1 MKIRLISFILSALL
15 AFPLAAQSY
24 DKQWQQVD
32 LLINKDDRPQEALTL
47 VRQIHQRALAEKNH
61 AQLLRSAAAW
71 VQLTTILSPDSGAL
85 AVQQM
90 EQIAQSETRAVE
102 HALWCATLGQL
113 LVQHTGDTA
122 TVGRGKRY
130 LSEAVKDMSVLGAA
144 KAANYLP
151 LFVIGKDSRHYGDD
165 VLHIVTRTV
174 GECTQ
179 LPVSLRRDTYA
190 RALRYYRQQG
200 NRPATYLTL
209 LDSINLGGGYPGDG
223 GKQEWQAL
231 QQLARDYR
239 DLALNVHTY
248 LNLLQFDGKAY
259 APDSLLIALAQ
270 EGYDLYKKDK
280 QARPLQQ
287 YIKVKKNPN
296 VQFRTD
302 TNLLY
307 PGDCLR
313 VGLTGKNYR
322 QVRLQLY
329 RTTLTGQQVAALSEQ
344 IDQDDKAIRR
354 HLQGRFTKI
363 SKAYAALPAWQ
374 EIRDTIALPIQSE
387 GIYAL
392 QVTVDGHA
400 LPLQL
405 IHVSRVRTL
414 QIATANDQLRLV
426 VVDGRS
432 GVPLPEAKVV
442 LLDDEGKQLSAHIA
456 AADSTFSLSVP
467 FGAHSLMATSGSD
480 EFFCPSESALYGFSR
495 FYPSQTSTSKT
506 TRINAFTDRA
516 IYRPGQQVHFGGVVF
531 LQQGDSVRVANRYEA
546 KARLMNANGKEVAA
560 INVFADEMGSFSGTF
575 TLPKATLSGYFGV
588 SIQGQDGTQAY
599 QSFRVEE
606 YKRPTFTAEIQTPTT
621 DYQLGDS
628 LLLQGTARTYTGLPV
643 AGARV
648 QWTANRS
655 VWFRVESE
663 DPVQSGETITDAEGR
678 FVLPIHLTVSE
689 REREHYLVNRFFFD
703 VRCTVTSDGGETA
716 EAQRTV
722 QASNAEAVLSST
734 WPARVC
740 RETLP
745 QQQFTCVG
753 SAGQQL
759 AGTVIYSLWQLQ
771 ADAQGKVV
779 DHTCVLTDTV
789 ALGTAFRP
797 DTLSALPS
805 GCYCWEARLVERPIS
820 FLFQEFTLFGETDTR
835 PADAQP
841 FFAYAR
847 HSAQRDSAVVLV
859 GTSAA
864 QAELYYALFA
874 DNKLCTFQHFPL
886 SDSLAR
892 FDLQYRQEYGE
903 SARACFAMMV
913 DGKFHHYEVDIVRPI
928 PEKRLVLRWSTFR
941 SSLTPGANEEWR
953 LRITHPDGRPAD
965 AALMA
970 RLYDQSLDAFGSSKW
985 AFRGMDFYRR
995 PIYAQ
1000 WRTGS
1005 TDVLY
1010 GNYVGP
1016 NKDWSKVTMA
1026 FSDWNLPTYYKQF
1039 RPGGNVHIVTNIAG
1053 TGLKR
1058 QTPIRFSKSAQ
1069 ADGGQLS
1076 TMVSKES
1083 AIVSSGKDETDAAP
1097 AVAPRTNFAETAL
1110 FTTALRTNAQGEVSI
1125 AFTLPQSLTSWRF
1138 EALAH
1143 TAAMDNGRIDTVA
1156 VARRLLMVQPALPRF
1171 VRAGDE
1177 VALPVTIDNLSRTHQ
1192 RVKVVLELLRATD
1205 EQVFFREQRTV
1216 DVAAAGH
1223 AALTYIYKVSPSTE
1237 SDQWIVRI
1245 TGQSPEY
1252 SDGEEHLLPVLS
1264 SNVEVTR
1271 SLPFTVMPGA
1281 SQTLR
1286 LDTLWL
1292 GKGAVRPTLTLETV
1306 ANPVWYAVD
1315 ALPTLMEGQPLSA
1328 IDWATRLYTLSLAP
1342 YIATYYPQVQ
1352 QAIVHEAAGDSTLP
1366 TLRGEALT
1374 ASTPWLRAADRER
1387 LRRQG
1392 LLELFNED
1400 VYAAHWATALDH
1412 LRGLQTPEGAWPW
1425 FRGMRA
1431 NFHTTLEVVTLLLRN
1446 PQYIGSDDLQAMM
1459 EKAYAYL
1466 HGEMARQVERAKE
1479 ANRKQPL
1486 ATISTTTALR
1496 YLYLC
1501 SLLGKELDDTNRYLL
1516 DAVRQENAGLNIH
1529 EKSLLTIVLRHYG
1542 DVKASTRLAASLLD
1556 YTVSNPEMGRW
1567 YDTQRA
1573 PLSSSN
1579 YRFAAQVA
1587 AIEALGKL
1595 GKDYESAVREMR
1607 QWLVHAW
1614 RTTQGRSNAL
1624 TAEMTYAV
1632 LIGSMDADALESAQV
1647 YMTLQSGRKIL
1658 DAPAAS
1664 AAQRAEGRIRRVYD
1678 ATSHPALFESSKATL
1693 TLRTTRQEQGWG
1705 SAVATFTQPLSDV
1718 EPAAAGLAVERTLQ
1732 VWRAGA
1738 WQAVAKGEALRVGDR
1753 VRQVFRLRADRNY
1766 DFVCLTA
1773 HRPACF
1779 APAHPLSGYAC
1790 AGNLWAYRAVKDTET
1805 QCFFEH
1811 LAKGN
1816 HEYTEEYYVDRAGS
1830 YGQGLSR
1837 IASLYA
1843 PEFCGHCADDVVVAV
1858 ESNAVE

>member
-1 MKIRLISFILSALL
+1 MKIRLIPFLL
-15 AFPLAAQSY
+15 LVLLTLPLAAQSY
-24 DKQWQQVD
+24 EKQWQQVD
-32 LLINKDDRPQEALTL
+32 LLVTKDDQPKQALAM

-90 EQIAQSETRAVE
+90 EQIAQGETRAVE

-113 LVQHTGDTA
+113 LIKHTGDTA

-130 LSEAVKDMSVLGAA
+130 LSEAVKDVSALGRA
-144 KAANYLP
+144 KAAHYLP
-151 LFVIGKDSRHYGDD
+151 LFVVGKDSRHYGDD
-165 VLHIVTRTV
+165 VLHIVVRTV

-248 LNLLQFDGKAY
+248 LSLLTFDGKAC

-270 EGYDLYKKDK
+270 EGYDLYKNDK

-296 VQFRTD
+296 VRFTTD

-307 PGDCLR
+307 PGDSLR

-322 QVRLQLY
+322 QVRLELY
-329 RTTLTGQQVAALSEQ
+329 RTTLTGQQAAALSEQ

-354 HLQGRFTKI
+354 HLQGRCATI

-374 EIRDTIALPIQSE
+374 EMRDTIAVPIDVA

-414 QIATANDQLRLV
+414 QISTANDQLRLA
-426 VVDGRS
+426 VVDGRN
-432 GVPLPEAKVV
+432 GVPLPEARLV
-442 LLDDEGKQLSAHIA
+442 LLDDDGKQLSAHTA
-456 AADSTFSLSVP
+456 GADRTFSLSVP
-467 FGAHSLMATSGSD
+467 FGARSLMATSGSD
-480 EFFCPSESALYGFSR
+480 VYFYPSENALYGLSR
-495 FYPSQTSTSKT
+495 FYPSQTSTVT
-506 TRINAFTDRA
+506 TTYINAFTDRA

-531 LQQGDSVRVANRYEA
+531 LQQEDSVRVANRYEA

-575 TLPKATLSGYFGV
+575 TLPKATLPGYFGI
-588 SIQGQDGTQAY
+588 SIKGQDGTQAY

-621 DYQLGDS
+621 DYQLGDT
-628 LLLQGTARTYTGLPV
+628 LHLQGTARTYTGLPV

-663 DPVQSGETITDAEGR
+663 DPVQSGEVVTDAEGR
-678 FVLPIHLTVSE
+678 FTLPIHLMASE
-689 REREHYLVNRFFFD
+689 REREHYRVNRFFFD

-722 QASNAEAVLSST
+722 QASNAEAVLNST

-779 DHTCVLTDTV
+779 DRTCVLTDTV

-797 DTLSALPS
+797 DALSALPS
-805 GCYCWEARLVERPIS
+805 GCYRWEARLVERPTS

-841 FFAYAR
+841 FFAYVR
-847 HSAQRDSAVVLV
+847 QSEQRDSALVLI
-859 GTSAA
+859 GTSNP

-874 DNKLCTFQHFPL
+874 DNKLCAFQHFPL

-913 DGKFHHYEVDIVRPI
+913 DGQFHHYEVDIVRPI
-928 PEKRLVLRWSTFR
+928 PDKRLVMRWSTFR
-941 SSLTPGANEEWR
+941 STLTPGANEEWR

-995 PIYAQ
+995 PIYTQ
-1000 WRTGS
+1000 WRTGYS
-1005 TDVLY
+1005 SILTGGY
-1010 GNYVGP
+1010 EGP
-1016 NKDWSKVTMA
+1016 NTDWDKVTMA
-1026 FSDWNLPTYYKQF
+1026 FSRWNLPTYYKQF
-1039 RPGGNVHIVTNIAG
+1039 SPGGNMRIVTNLAS

-1076 TMVSKES
+1076 TMVSEES
-1083 AIVSSGKDETDAAP
+1083 AIASSNEGETDAAP

-1110 FTTALRTNAQGEVSI
+1110 FTTSLRTNAQGEVSI

-1177 VALPVTIDNLSRTHQ
+1177 VALPVTVDNLSSTNQ
-1192 RVKVVLELLRATD
+1192 RVKVVLEILRAAD
-1205 EQVFFREQRTV
+1205 EQVVSRQQRTI
-1216 DVAAAGH
+1216 DVAAADH

-1237 SDQWIVRI
+1237 SDQWIVRV

-1286 LDTLWL
+1286 LDTLWH

-1306 ANPVWYAVD
+1306 ANPIWYAVD

-1328 IDWATRLYTLSLAP
+1328 NDWATRLYTLSLSQ
-1342 YIATYYPQVQ
+1342 YIASSCPAVCEAVTR
-1352 QAIVHEAAGDSTLP
+1352 AAAGDSTLP
-1366 TLRGEALT
+1366 ALRVDLFD
-1374 ASTPWLRAADRER
+1374 ASTPWLKAADRER

-1392 LLELFNED
+1392 LLELFD
-1400 VYAAHWATALDH
+1400 ADAYAAHRATALDQ
-1412 LRGLQTPEGAWPW
+1412 LRALQTAEGAWPW
-1425 FRGMRA
+1425 FRGMRPSL
-1431 NFHTTLEVVTLLLRN
+1431 HTTLEVVTLLVRN
-1446 PQYIGSDDLQAMM
+1446 PLFMRSDDLRAMV
-1459 EKAYAYL
+1459 EKAYPYL
-1466 HGEMARQVERAKE
+1466 HGEMAQIVSTAKK
-1479 ANRKQPL
+1479 ANAKQPL
-1486 ATISTTTALR
+1486 AVIPTTTTLR
-1496 YLYLC
+1496 YLYFC
-1501 SLLGKELDDTNRYLL
+1501 SLLGAQLDDTNRYLFN
-1516 DAVRQENAGLNIH
+1516 AVRQENASLNIY
-1529 EKSLLTIVLRHYG
+1529 EKSLLTVVLQGYG
-1542 DVKASTRLAASLLD
+1542 EREAAARLAASLLD
-1556 YTVSNPEMGRW
+1556 YTVSSPEMGRW

-1587 AIEALGKL
+1587 AIEALGKM
-1595 GKDYESAVREMR
+1595 GKDYEPAIREMR
-1607 QWLVHAW
+1607 QWLIHAW

-1624 TAEMTYAV
+1624 TADMTYAV
-1632 LIGSMDADALESAQV
+1632 LMGGMKTSLAEPAEV
-1647 YMTLQSGRKIL
+1647 YLTLQAGRKIV

-1664 AAQRAEGRIRRVYD
+1664 AAKNVEGRLRRVYD
-1678 ATSHPALFESSKATL
+1678 ATSHPALFQSSKATL
-1693 TLRTTRQEQGWG
+1693 TLRTTGQKQGWG
-1705 SAVATFTQPLSDV
+1705 SAVATFTQPLEAV
-1718 EPAAAGLAVERTLQ
+1718 EPAAAGLALQRTLQ
-1732 VWRAGA
+1732 VWRAGS
-1738 WQAVAKGEALRVGDR
+1738 WQPLAKGETLRVGDR
-1753 VRQVFRLRADRNY
+1753 VRHVFRLQADRNY

-1779 APAHPLSGYAC
+1779 APAQPLSGYSC

-1811 LAKGN
+1811 LAKGS
-1816 HEYTEEYYVDRAGS
+1816 HEYTEEYYVDRAGTYS
-1830 YGQGLSR
+1830 QGLSR
-1837 IASLYA
+1837 LASLYA
-1843 PEFCGHCADDVVVAV
+1843 PEFCGHCADEVVKSQG
-1858 ESNAVE
+1858 E

>member
-1 MKIRLISFILSALL
+1 MKIRLISFLLLALL
-15 AFPLAAQSY
+15 ALSLAAQSY

-32 LLINKDDRPQEALTL
+32 VLINNDDRPQKALSL
-47 VRQIHQRALAEKNH
+47 VRKIHQRALTEKNH

-113 LVQHTGDTA
+113 LVQHRGDTA

-130 LSEAVKDMSVLGAA
+130 LREAVKDVPALGRA
-144 KAANYLP
+144 KAASYLP

-165 VLHIVTRTV
+165 VLHIVVRTV

-190 RALRYYRQQG
+190 SALRYYRQQG

-307 PGDCLR
+307 PGDSLY
-313 VGLTGKNYR
+313 VGLSGKNYR
-322 QVRLQLY
+322 QVRLELY
-329 RTTLTGQQVAALSEQ
+329 RTTLTGQQVAALDEQ
-344 IDQDDKAIRR
+344 MDQDDKAIRR

-374 EIRDTIALPIQSE
+374 EMRDTIALPIPAE

-442 LLDDEGKQLSAHIA
+442 LLDDEGKQLSAHTA

-467 FGAHSLMATSGSD
+467 FGAHSLMASSGSD
-480 EFFCPSESALYGFSR
+480 VFFCPSESALYGFSR

-531 LQQGDSVRVANRYEA
+531 TQKGDSVRVATPYEA

-575 TLPKATLSGYFGV
+575 TLPKATLPGYFGV

-599 QSFRVEE
+599 QTFRVEE
-606 YKRPTFTAEIQTPTT
+606 YKRPTFTAEIQAPTA
-621 DYQLGDS
+621 DYQLGDT

-663 DPVQSGETITDAEGR
+663 DPVQSGEVVTDAEGR
-678 FVLPIHLTVSE
+678 FTLPVYLMASE
-689 REREHYLVNRFFFD
+689 RERGAYVYNRFFFD
-703 VRCTVTSDGGETA
+703 VRCTVTSEGGETA

-722 QASNAEAVLSST
+722 QASTQRATLSDT
-734 WPARVC
+734 WPEHVC

-745 QQQFTCVG
+745 RQQFTCLG
-753 SAGQQL
+753 AAGQQL
-759 AGTVIYSLWQLQ
+759 AHTVTYRLWRQQ
-771 ADAQGKVV
+771 QDASGKMV
-779 DHTCVLTDTV
+779 DHTCVLTDSV
-789 ALGTAFRP
+789 ATDTAFLP
-797 DTLSALPS
+797 AVLLAQPS
-805 GCYCWEARLVERPIS
+805 GRYRWEAWIEGQPSARLS
-820 FLFQEFTLFGETDTR
+820 KAFTCFGWTDTR

-847 HSAQRDSAVVLV
+847 HSAQRDSALVLI
-859 GTSAA
+859 GTSAPK
-864 QAELYYALFA
+864 AELYYALFA
-874 DNKLCTFQHFPL
+874 DNKLSAFRHFPL

-903 SARACFAMMV
+903 SARACFALMV
-913 DGKFHHYEVDIVRPI
+913 DGNFHHYEVDIVRPM
-928 PEKRLVLRWSTFR
+928 PDKRLVLHWSTFR

-970 RLYDQSLDAFGSSKW
+970 RLYDQSLDAFGSSRW

-995 PIYAQ
+995 PIYTQ
-1000 WRTGS
+1000 WRTGNA
-1005 TDVLY
+1005 DVLFGDY
-1010 GNYVGP
+1010 EGP
-1016 NKDWSKVTMA
+1016 NKDWSKVTMD

-1039 RPGGNVHIVTNIAG
+1039 SPGGNMRIVTNIAG

-1069 ADGGQLS
+1069 ANGDQLS

-1083 AIVSSGKDETDAAP
+1083 AIVSSGKEETDAAP

-1110 FTTALRTNAQGEVSI
+1110 FTTALRTDAQGEVNL

-1156 VARRLLMVQPALPRF
+1156 VARRQLMVQPALPRF

-1177 VALPVTIDNLSRTHQ
+1177 VALPVAVDNLSSTSQ
-1192 RVKVVLELLRATD
+1192 RVKVLLEILRAAD
-1205 EQVFFREQRTV
+1205 EEVLFREQRTV

-1237 SDQWIVRI
+1237 SDQWVVRV

-1252 SDGEEHLLPVLS
+1252 GDGEEHLLPVLS

-1286 LDTLWL
+1286 LDTLWN

-1328 IDWATRLYTLSLAP
+1328 TDWATRLYTLSLAP

-1352 QAIVHEAAGDSTLP
+1352 QAIVQEAAGDSILP

-1392 LLELFNED
+1392 LLELFDDD
-1400 VYAAHWATALDH
+1400 VYAAHWATALDQ
-1412 LRGLQTPEGAWPW
+1412 LRGLQTSEGAWPW

-1431 NFHTTLEVVTLLLRN
+1431 NFHTTLDVVTLLLRN
-1446 PQYIGSDDLQAMM
+1446 PQYIVSDDLQAMM

-1466 HGEMARQVERAKE
+1466 HSEMTRQVKRAKE
-1479 ANRKQPL
+1479 ANRQQPL

-1496 YLYLC
+1496 YLYIC

-1516 DAVRQENAGLNIH
+1516 DAVRQENVSLNIH
-1529 EKSLLTIVLRHYG
+1529 EKSLLTIVLRLYG
-1542 DVKASTRLAASLLD
+1542 AYKSSARLAASLLD
-1556 YTVSNPEMGRW
+1556 YTVSSPEMGRW

-1587 AIEALGKL
+1587 AIEALLKFGNEYKP
-1595 GKDYESAVREMR
+1595 AIREMR

-1632 LIGSMDADALESAQV
+1632 LIGSMNADALDSAQV
-1647 YMTLQSGRKIL
+1647 YITLQSGRKIL

-1678 ATSHPALFESSKATL
+1678 AASHPALFQSSKATL
-1693 TLRTTRQEQGWG
+1693 TLRTTGQEQGWG
-1705 SAVATFTQPLSDV
+1705 SAVATFTQPLSAI
-1718 EPAAAGLAVERTLQ
+1718 EPAAAGLAVQRTLQ

-1738 WQAVAKGEALRVGDR
+1738 WQTVAEGEVLRVGDR
-1753 VRQVFRLRADRNY
+1753 VRQVFRLRADRNF
-1766 DFVCLTA
+1766 DFVCLTV

-1779 APAHPLSGYAC
+1779 APAQPLSGYSS

-1816 HEYTEEYYVDRAGS
+1816 HEYTEEYYVDRAGT
-1830 YGQGLSR
+1830 YRQGLSR

-1843 PEFCGHCADDVVVAV
+1843 PEFCGHSADGVVVAV
-1858 ESNAVE
+1858 DSNGGR